1 MKRRFVSGNQQVLRV
16 DRESRKNIS
25 SLNIEEKIL
34 EKFNSKVKLI
44 YSVVIISDYNK
55 GVLTRDLVKNN

>member
-25 SLNIEEKIL
+25 KQIEEKIL
-34 EKFNSKVKLI
+34 RSLI
-44 YSVVIISDYNK
+44 QN
-55 GVLTRDLVKNN
+55 